1 MDAFDTYVDNH
12 AERFLEEL
20 KTMAAQPSVAA
31 QNWGMDDMAAI
42 VLERLRDLGAEV
54 SLVSAA
60 GAPPVV
66 FGELGAGAKTLLIYN
81 HYDVQPPE
89 PYELWESEPFEPAVR
104 DGKLYARGVADNKGS
119 LLARIQAVESWLAT
133 RGELPLKIKWVIEG
147 EEETG
152 SPHFANWVDENHEL
166 VEGADGCL
174 WEFGYRDV
182 AGRPVINL
190 GVKGIY
196 YVELRAH
203 GAVRDLHSSWA
214 GIVPNPAWRL
224 TWALAS
230 LKDVDDRILI
240 DGYLD
245 HVAEPPDAAIELM
258 RDMPFEE
265 ERLKDDFGIP
275 NWIRN
280 LSGLD
285 LLKKHL
291 YAPTC
296 TICGLASGYTGEGS
310 KTVLPNTAKAK
321 VDFRLVP
328 DLTPELAHDLLR
340 RHLDRYG
347 FDDIEIIDLGGE
359 HPSQTDPEAP
369 VVNAAIV
376 AARQTYEQEPVVWPT
391 SAGSGPMYPL
401 CEGLGIPA
409 VSFGVG
415 YFGSNVH
422 APNENIRIDDYVQG
436 IKCMGAFIHAF
447 AKRSA

>member
-1 MDAFDTYVDNH
+1 MEAFDAFVDKNGDQ
-12 AERFLEEL
+12 FVEEL
-20 KTMAAQPSVAA
+20 KAMAAQPSVAA
-31 QNWGMDDMAAI
+31 QHWGIEDMARI
-42 VLERLRDLGAEV
+42 VADRLRKLGAEV
-54 SLVSAA
+54 RLVRTA

-66 FGELGAGAKTLLIYN
+66 FGELGAGSKTLLIYN

-89 PYELWESEPFEPAVR
+89 PYELWESGPFEPTVR
-104 DGKLYARGVADNKGS
+104 DGKVYARGIADNKGS

-133 RGELPLKIKWVIEG
+133 RGELPLTIKWVIEG

-152 SPHFANWVDENHEL
+152 SPHFAQWVDENREL
-166 VEGADGCL
+166 VVGADGCL
-174 WEFGYRDV
+174 WEFGYRDM

-190 GVKGIY
+190 GLKGIY
-196 YVELRAH
+196 YVELRAR
-203 GAVRDLHSSWA
+203 AAARDLHSSWA

-230 LKDVDDRILI
+230 LKDADDRILI
-240 DGYLD
+240 DGYMD
-245 HVAEPPDAAIELM
+245 HVAEPPDAAVQLM

-280 LSGLD
+280 LSGLE

-296 TICGLASGYTGEGS
+296 TICGLESGYTGEGS
-310 KTVLPNTAKAK
+310 KTVLPNTAMAK

-340 RHLDRYG
+340 RHLDRHG

-359 HPSQTDPEAP
+359 HPSQTDPEAR
-369 VVNAAIV
+369 VVDAAIA
-376 AARQTYEQEPVVWPT
+376 AARETYQQDPVVWPT

-415 YFGSNVH
+415 YAGSNVH
-422 APNENIRIDDYVQG
+422 APNENIRIADYILG

-447 AKRSA
+447 SER